1 MIEVRSVYKYFGNLS
16 ALENISFH
24 VARGDVVGLLGP
36 NGAGKSTLMR
46 ILSCYLPTSEGI
58 VRIDGKEVGRDS
70 LSIRKEIGYFQ
81 EKVSIYPEMKVYKF
95 MDFIAQIRDVE
106 KKERN
111 KEIYRALEICG
122 LEEVKNR
129 IIGDLSKGYKQRV
142 GLAQA
147 LLNNPKLLI
156 LDEPTAGVD
165 PKYVAEI
172 KNLIKGLAGHTTVV
186 FSSHLLNEISQVC
199 DKIIIIN
206 NGKMI
211 AVDTFENLKKRL
223 ENKERIKVQIE
234 SSINSDVLNKLKVLT
249 SISSVEKSTEF
260 EDKPG
265 QSTSSFFLKIKDES
279 NVYKELLELSYK
291 NKWILKKIEP
301 EKLSLDEIFFQ
312 LTSE

>member
-265 QSTSSFFLKIKDES
+265 QRTSSFFLKIKDES